1 MTNLPAPQSN
11 SLGQP
16 DIHTQLVQLNDKLK
30 DLKQQAT
37 PPPAP
42 KLKAS
47 RPRVEPPA
55 PPRGQPTESEGQLEA
70 FANDKAKEALILRTA
85 LKYGL
90 SEDDFDGDY
99 QTPAEVEMAAKVK
112 QLEQQI
118 TTLNESAQAQK
129 QELDSLKSTQ
139 PPEPNADT
147 GGPTS
152 REATRAK
159 KGQQLREEAAKQP
172 RKPLSVYKALQ
183 AAHADPDKV
192 MLVRPGELEEE

>member
-16 DIHTQLVQLNDKLK
+16 DIHTQLVQLNDKLTA
-30 DLKQQAT
+30 LKQQAT

-55 PPRGQPTESEGQLEA
+55 PPRGQPTEREVQLEA
-70 FANDKAKEALILRTA
+70 FANDQAKEALILRTA

-112 QLEQQI
+112 QLELQI
-118 TTLNESAQAQK
+118 TTLNESTQAQK

-147 GGPTS
+147 G
-152 REATRAK
+152 
-159 KGQQLREEAAKQP
+159 
-172 RKPLSVYKALQ
+172 
-183 AAHADPDKV
+183 KV
-192 MLVRPGELEEE
+192 MLVRPEELEEE